1 MLIIKSINSF
11 DIIAVLG
18 IIILA
23 ALSIIFNQF
32 LLFFVFMV
40 LAWIIAV
47 IFMYFYKTNQ
57 KLYLCIVV
65 PLFFLASAFFYL
77 TDPRYQ
83 LFNSATLIFP
93 ILGGLL
99 IGVVFTDDMERLEL
113 LKESASLLEMSKL
126 NESLPILD
134 KSLESRTD
142 HRVMYLKASILGV
155 FGRYEETLE
164 LINQL
169 EKKSNKAIKVLT
181 LNLKS
186 LALLELKRFD
196 EAEVLIKNILK
207 KNSKNEHTLFYKGIL
222 LSKMG
227 HKQESIK
234 YYEDAL
240 ELMDKNLLKFRKS
253 KIKRIRLPES
263 IWKIQITELLNQ
275 KGYLFHMLGQYDS
288 ALECFNES
296 LKINPNGY
304 LSWVNKA
311 YSLAKLGQHDEALDS
326 VNKSLELF
334 SGSAYAWGCK
344 GFILYDLKDPEKAI
358 EYYDKAIGID
368 LLDEEIYYRKGKAH
382 QELEQYEDALSCY
395 NNVLKLN
402 PYCESAKSAKKEVK
416 RTRKIL

>member
-57 KLYLCIVV
+57 KLYLGIVIL
-65 PLFFLASAFFYL
+65 LFLISAFFYM

-83 LFNSATLIFP
+83 LFNSATIIFP

-113 LKESASLLEMSKL
+113 LKESATLLEMSKL
-126 NESLPILD
+126 NESLSILD

-142 HRVMYLKASILGV
+142 HRVMYLKASIIGV

-164 LINQL
+164 LLNQL
-169 EKKSNKAIKVLT
+169 EKKSNKAIKILT

-207 KNSKNEHTLFYKGIL
+207 KNSNEHALVYKGIL

-240 ELMDKNLLKFRKS
+240 EIMDKNLSKFRKS
-253 KIKRIRLPES
+253 KFKTIRLPES

-275 KGYLFHMLGQYDS
+275 KGYLFHMLGRYDS

-304 LSWVNKA
+304 LSWANKA
-311 YSLAKLGQHDEALDS
+311 YALAKLGQHDEALDS

-334 SGSAYAWGCK
+334 SGSAYTWGCK
-344 GFILYDLKDPEKAI
+344 GYILYSLKKPEEAI
-358 EYYDKAIGID
+358 EYYDKAIEID
-368 LLDEEIYYRKGKAH
+368 PLDEKIYYRKGKAH
-382 QELEQYEDALSCY
+382 QEIGQYEYALICY
-395 NNVLKLN
+395 NKVLKLN
-402 PYCESAKSAKKEVK
+402 PYCERAKIAKKEIK
-416 RTRKIL
+416 RNRKIL